1 MGLAIGTSLIPQSF
15 LLYRQVF
22 PPLVL
27 YLGSHRDMGR
37 DHPLLNFDPANSG
50 AWGRPPGN
58 LGLTSP
64 T

>member
-1 MGLAIGTSLIPQSF
+1 MPQSF

-50 AWGRPPGN
+50 VWGRPPGN